1 MGGPCQPYITGDQIS
16 GYPNVCAVPASEDG
30 PDFDAIADAA
40 SEVIY
45 VLTGMQF
52 PGTCRAT
59 VRPVRRHHDRASVTL
74 LGTARPAWPGG
85 FFGCGDEIPLHDPIF
100 VDDTNPITVKIDGEP
115 FTDFYVRDG
124 YKLVRSDDHPWPSRN
139 QLNLADTE
147 EGTFSITYSFG
158 TPAPNVV
165 KRAALTLGVEYARED
180 MRDPRTRLPPGTR
193 TASRDGLSVGL
204 DTEVDRIRTAGSAIP
219 DIAAV
224 MGTFNPTNN
233 RMPTLIYSPDHE
245 WDLVVVS

>member
-1 MGGPCQPYITGDQIS
+1 MGGPCQPYITGEQIS
-16 GYPNVCAVPASEDG
+16 GFPNVCAVPASEDG
-30 PDFDAIADAA
+30 PDFAGIAAAA

-59 VRPVRRHHDRASVTL
+59 VRPVRRHHDRSAMTL
-74 LGTARPAWPGG
+74 LGTARGPVL
-85 FFGCGDEIPLHDPIF
+85 GCGNDAIPLHNPVF
-100 VDDTNPITVKIDGEP
+100 VDDDANSITVKIDGDT

-124 YKLVRSDDHPWPSRN
+124 YKLVRSDDRPWPSRN
-139 QLNLADTE
+139 RLSLADTE

-158 TPAPNVV
+158 TPAPDAV
-165 KRAALTLGVEYARED
+165 KRAALTLAVEYARED

-193 TASRDGLSVGL
+193 SASRDGMSVGL

-219 DIAAV
+219 EIAAI

-233 RMPTLIYSPDHE
+233 RMPTMIYSPDHE
-245 WDLVVVS
+245 WDLAVVS